1 MIAQWKC
8 QQPRWHEKAPNK
20 MIANICWASLTHE
33 RGRLCARA
41 GCSSQKWKQ
50 FFLHVEIFTHLPQKV
65 FMEFVLR
72 CFAIITFTCMTMFGG
87 DVLCHLFYGCHWE
100 GVGSSFETHFF
111 LESSTTRLRFSGG
124 FSFQLEPSSLWT
136 CWKSFALRVGGEWIT
151 EHDWKFNWYR
161 FEDNRNIGNFPTSH
175 LSLLWMARYIEP

>member
-1 MIAQWKC
+1 
-8 QQPRWHEKAPNK
+8 
-20 MIANICWASLTHE
+20 MIANICWAPLTHE

-50 FFLHVEIFTHLPQKV
+50 FFLHVKIFTHLPQKV

-87 DVLCHLFYGCHWE
+87 MFSVIYFMDAIGKELGVHLKPISFLNLRRRVSDFPEDFPFNLNWALCKPVERAPH
-100 GVGSSFETHFF
+100 S
-111 LESSTTRLRFSGG
+111 
-124 FSFQLEPSSLWT
+124 
-136 CWKSFALRVGGEWIT
+136 ALRVGEEWIT
-151 EHDWKFNWYR
+151 EHDWKFNCYR